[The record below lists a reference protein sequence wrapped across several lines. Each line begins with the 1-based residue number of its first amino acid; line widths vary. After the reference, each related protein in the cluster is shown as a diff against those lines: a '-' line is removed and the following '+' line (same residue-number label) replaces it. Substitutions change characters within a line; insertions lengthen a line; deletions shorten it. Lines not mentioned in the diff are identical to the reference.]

1 MTKATSSI
9 RVLIVDDESPARD
22 LLANLLSEIPGVAIV
37 AKCANGVEAVEAID
51 VHEPDLVFLDI
62 EMPGLDGFGVLAAAN
77 PGSPPLVIFVTAYDR
92 HALRAFEVHAF
103 DYILKP
109 FDYDRIRE
117 ALERA
122 RTRLSEGDEASFR
135 LRLIG
140 LLESTHAQAGR
151 FDRIAVR
158 TTGRVSFVKPED
170 ILWVEADGN
179 YVRLHTS
186 RNVLLHRETLGAM
199 EERLNSR
206 HFVRVSRSAVVNLEF
221 VREWQPLFHGDSVL
235 VLVNG
240 AKVQASRTYRDRLE
254 QFFNRPMQTAK
265 AKGRDSAVE

>member
-1 MTKATSSI
+1 MTTAASRI

-22 LLANLLSEIPGVAIV
+22 LLANLLGELPDVAIV
-37 AKCANGVEAVEAID
+37 AQCGNGIEAVEAID
-51 VHEPDLVFLDI
+51 AHEPDLLFLDI
-62 EMPGLDGFGVLAAAN
+62 QMPGLDGFGVLAAAN
-77 PGSPPLVIFVTAYDR
+77 PRTPPLVIFVTAYDR

-109 FDYDRIRE
+109 FDYDRVRG
-117 ALERA
+117 ALERV
-122 RTRLSEGDEASFR
+122 RTRLGERDEASFR
-135 LRLIG
+135 QRLIG
-140 LLESTHAQAGR
+140 LLESTQAQAGR

-186 RNVLLHRETLGAM
+186 RNPLIHRETLAAM
-199 EERLNSR
+199 EERLSSH
-206 HFVRVSRSAVVNLEF
+206 HFVRVSRSALVNLDF

-235 VLVNG
+235 LLVG
-240 AKVQASRTYRDRLE
+240 GVKVQASRTYRDRLE
-254 QFFNRPMQTAK
+254 QFFNRPMLTAK
-265 AKGRDSAVE
+265 